1 MANQPEDVNAIIAQ
15 FLERMSLLAEFM
27 MSFPGFI
34 AIVITLEDNL
44 DNYTEINRLT
54 KGFLEKRE
62 AIAMWHKQADKPLDP
77 RAVIMMEW
85 LTLFKGYQMGSFADE
100 AFVAKL
106 DSILTRL
113 EKMEIEFERK
123 QGENPDNDD

>member
-1 MANQPEDVNAIIAQ
+1 MADRPEDINAIIAQ

-34 AIVITLEDNL
+34 AIVIVLEDNL
-44 DNYTEINRLT
+44 DNYTEINRLS

-62 AIAMWHKQADKPLDP
+62 AIARWHKQAAKALDP
-77 RAVIMMEW
+77 RAVIMVEW
-85 LTLFKGYQMGSFADE
+85 LTLFKSYRVGSFGDE

-113 EKMEIEFERK
+113 EKMEVEFEHK
-123 QGENPDNDD
+123 QDENPENDE